1 MTKKIDNKY
10 FTQLTDVYAVHNN
23 ELYKNFLY
31 VNFEDGKKKHSGNN
45 LTEDEKN
52 LLLTFKSRLE
62 NLKNIIK
69 NKFIPIF
76 ITQIKFD
83 GLADKNLFLVNQELK
98 RFSKSNNFD
107 LIALDEFINNMEIND
122 YYDQLHTTIPGSEK
136 IAMTLY
142 PQLKK
147 ILEYEKN

>member
-1 MTKKIDNKY
+1 MFIQ
-10 FTQLTDVYAVHNN
+10 FPV
-23 ELYKNFLY
+23 KNYIRIFVY
-31 VNFEDGKKKHSGNN
+31 VNFEEAKKKHSENN

-52 LLLTFKSRLE
+52 LLVTFKARLK
-62 NLKNIIK
+62 NLKKIIKK

-83 GLADKNLFLVNQELK
+83 GLSDKNLFLVNQELK

-142 PQLKK
+142 PQTKK
-147 ILEYEKN
+147 KYLNMKKTDLLY

>member
-1 MTKKIDNKY
+1 M
-10 FTQLTDVYAVHNN
+10 
-23 ELYKNFLY
+23 
-31 VNFEDGKKKHSGNN
+31 S
-45 LTEDEKN
+45 
-52 LLLTFKSRLE
+52 
-62 NLKNIIK
+62 
-69 NKFIPIF
+69 
-76 ITQIKFD
+76 
-83 GLADKNLFLVNQELK
+83 DKNLFLVNQELK

-147 ILEYEKN
+147 ILEYEKNWSFILTQEFERQQ